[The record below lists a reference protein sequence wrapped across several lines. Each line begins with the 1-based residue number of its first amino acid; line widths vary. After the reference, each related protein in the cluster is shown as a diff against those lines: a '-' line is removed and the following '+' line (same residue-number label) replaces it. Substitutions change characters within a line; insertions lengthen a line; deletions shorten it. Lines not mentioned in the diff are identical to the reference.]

1 MFKSLLLALSI
12 LLTVSILGPSVITL
26 LDCNDNMVL
35 TLESEDEN
43 KNEKKKDTEEKEFF
57 YYSLGDANNM
67 LVSSPSTL
75 IPMHLEFAYDFTR
88 EILLPPP
95 EYAALI

>member
-1 MFKSLLLALSI
+1 MFKPLLLALSI

-26 LDCNDNMVL
+26 LDCNDTIVL
-35 TLESEDEN
+35 TLESEDE
-43 KNEKKKDTEEKEFF
+43 NEKKKDTEEKEFF
-57 YYSLGDANNM
+57 YYSLGDSNNM

-75 IPMHLEFAYDFTR
+75 IPMHLEFTYDFDR

-95 EYAALI
+95 EYASLI